1 MTQQGSPGE
10 RRAQARF
17 GTADRA
23 DQFYNSQMLASL
35 NPHMREF
42 IARQEM
48 VYIATAGTDGACD
61 CSLRSGPPGF
71 VQALDDKTLV
81 YPEYRGNGVFA
92 SVGNILE
99 NPRIGLLFVDYFQS
113 TVGLHV
119 NGTARVLSNDDILSL
134 PDGPASLAEA
144 TKQRG
149 GRRPECW
156 IAVEVE
162 EAYIH
167 CSKHVPLLAKRDK
180 HLAWGTDDEAAKG
193 GDYFKAKSESRCS
206 TT

>member
-10 RRAQARF
+10 RRAQASF
-17 GTADRA
+17 GTAGRA
-23 DQFYNSQMLASL
+23 DQFYNNQVLAYL

-48 VYIATAGTDGACD
+48 VCIATAGADGACD

-71 VQALDDKTLV
+71 VQVVDDKTLV

-119 NGTARVLSNDDILSL
+119 NGTARVLSNDDILSR

-144 TKQRG
+144 AKQRG

-156 IAVEVE
+156 IAVGIE

-180 HLAWGTDDEAAKG
+180 PLAWGTDDEAAKG
-193 GDYFKAKSESRCS
+193 GDYFKAKPEPRCS

>member
-1 MTQQGSPGE
+1 MTHRGSSGE
-10 RRAQARF
+10 RRAQEQF
-17 GTADRA
+17 GTTGRA
-23 DQFYNSQMLASL
+23 DLFYANQVLTYL
-35 NPHMREF
+35 NLHMREF
-42 IARQEM
+42 IARQEL
-48 VYIATAGTDGACD
+48 VSVATAGADGTCD

-71 VQALDDKTLV
+71 VQVLDDKTLV

-92 SVGNILE
+92 SVGNLLE

-119 NGTARVLSNDDILSL
+119 NGTARMLSNEDILSR
-134 PDGPASLAEA
+134 PDCPAALAESA
-144 TKQRG
+144 KQKG

-156 IAVEVE
+156 IAIGVE

-180 HLAWGTDDEAAKG
+180 HLAWGTDEEAAKG
-193 GDYFKAKSESRCS
+193 GDYFKTKSDSRCS
-206 TT
+206 PT